1 MRSPEALKPRET
13 HRTPDWPGAEL
24 SMETIRAYL
33 ADLSGRGRRKG
44 TVQMYS
50 AKLRALY
57 DYLPPDK
64 QISRGTLAAWRAFLL
79 EAGYS
84 PSTVNTHLSAANG
97 LMEYMGRR
105 DLQLVGQLEADK
117 GLQPELSR
125 VEYLRLL
132 QAARIL
138 EKERTYLLVKIF
150 ALAGIRVGELP
161 LSADQAVHLHRIAG
175 PRAGTG
181 DSGGGGRG
189 GPAPP
194 GGGDAPAPARLPP
207 EGAAGLRP
215 AAGPDGGAGVL
226 HPERERHEP
235 DPGDGGDPDPVS

>member
-1 MRSPEALKPRET
+1 
-13 HRTPDWPGAEL
+13 
-24 SMETIRAYL
+24 
-33 ADLSGRGRRKG
+33 
-44 TVQMYS
+44 MYS

-161 LSADQAVHLHRIAG
+161 QVTVERV
-175 PRAGTG
+175 RAGRLPG
-181 DSGGGGRG
+181 PYPAGSGGTSRCPPVCRGSCWTTPGGR
-189 GPAPP
+189 A
-194 GGGDAPAPARLPP
+194 
-207 EGAAGLRP
+207 
-215 AAGPDGGAGVL
+215 
-226 HPERERHEP
+226 
-235 DPGDGGDPDPVS
+235 

>member
-13 HRTPDWPGAEL
+13 HRTPNWPGAEL

-161 LSADQAVHLHRIAG
+161 QVTVGRGAAVRPVARLSAG
-175 PRAGTG
+175 
-181 DSGGGGRG
+181 
-189 GPAPP
+189 
-194 GGGDAPAPARLPP
+194 
-207 EGAAGLRP
+207 GAAGLRP